1 MFWDWLSREG
11 WMLPTWWLLV
21 TLAGTAVF
29 PLSVRLLG
37 GLPDK
42 GYTVSRALGMLLV
55 AFVYWIMASYGFIAN
70 TTSGM
75 ILAWFIVLILGLLAY
90 FNLGERLNW
99 REYWRENRRMI
110 IVAEVLFITLFA
122 IMFVYRAYQN
132 DTATTEK
139 PMEMMFISS
148 IMRSEAFPPNDAWM
162 AGYSISYYHFGYIM
176 TAMLTM
182 LSGLH
187 SGYGFSM
194 MIALIFSLTGLTVF
208 GVGYNLARSRAFS
221 WVSHIRDTA
230 VSKNPAIFVGLLATI
245 FVLIMGNFQMP
256 LVEMPY
262 RSQSA
267 PASYFEWWGMQ
278 GFTDMDAIGYSHEN
292 SPLSITTPLDNPQ
305 SWGRDWWWWHTSR
318 ILTDYNFDGS
328 RAPIQPIDEVPAF
341 SFVLMDLHPHVLA
354 LPFVTLAISMAINLV
369 LLGRDPNRYEIV
381 LYGLMVGG
389 LIFLNTWDSVIYL
402 ILLVGADALRRLIK
416 RDGSLLIDDWLKLM
430 TLGASLVG
438 IAIVAYLPF
447 LISFRSQAGGFIPNL
462 MTPTIFREYF
472 LMFGPLLLLTGGFLL
487 REIWIGLQTKR
498 LNWRLGFTVSG
509 AILGVLLFVMAFF
522 IIVGVLLP
530 QSRTFVSQFIQS
542 NGGWDV
548 VLPEMLSRQASTL
561 VLPVVLFL
569 GLSTIVARLFSAHP
583 DGIDPNENTVNY
595 VPATGITLLLIAAAL
610 GVTLVPEFVYLR
622 DNFGTRINTIF
633 KFYYQA
639 WILLGVASSYAVYV
653 MLFEPQADRKL
664 SFLPRLTYGTVL
676 GFVLLACVPFL
687 GFGMYTR
694 AILEQQ
700 RHVIPIEQQ
709 SALSLDGRGDGISQ
723 DYFSAVQCLGNLI
736 QDDNV
741 VVAEA
746 SRDTYNS
753 PYGRLG
759 AYYGLPTVINWEN
772 HQRQWRGDT
781 YGDIAETRRPN
792 IDQLYSDLRWDIVV
806 PIIEEYEIDYIMY
819 GATERNQHG
828 VAGEDKFI
836 ENLSS
841 VCEFGQV
848 RVYVVNPSIAMNN
861 P

>member
-1 MFWDWLSREG
+1 MFWEWVSREF

-29 PLSVRLLG
+29 PLSIRLLG

-42 GYTVSRALGMLLV
+42 GYTLARALGLLLV

-75 ILAWFIVLILGLLAY
+75 ILAWLIVLILGLLAY
-90 FNLGERLNW
+90 FNIGDRVNW
-99 REYWRENRRMI
+99 REYWRENRRV
-110 IVAEVLFITLFA
+110 IVIAEILFITLFA
-122 IMFVYRAYQN
+122 IMFIYRAYQN

-148 IMRSEAFPPNDAWM
+148 IMRSDIFPPNDAWM

-187 SGYGFSM
+187 SGFGFSM
-194 MIALIFSLTGLTVF
+194 MVSLLFALTGLTVF
-208 GVGYNLARSRAFS
+208 GVGYNLARSRAVQWS
-221 WVSHIRDTA
+221 IRRFEPNI
-230 VSKNPAIFVGLLATI
+230 SKNPAIVAGLLATI

-278 GFTDMDAIGYSHEN
+278 NFTDIDSVGYSQEN
-292 SPLSITTPLDNPQ
+292 SPFALTTPLDNPQ

-318 ILTDYNFDGS
+318 ILTDYNFDGTQ
-328 RAPIQPIDEVPAF
+328 AVIQPIDEVPAF
-341 SFVLMDLHPHVLA
+341 SFVLMDVHPHVLA
-354 LPFVTLAISMAINLV
+354 LPFVALAIGMAMNIV
-369 LLGRDPNRYEIV
+369 LLARDPNRYEII

-389 LIFLNTWDSVIYL
+389 LLFLNTWDAPIYL
-402 ILLVGADALRRLIK
+402 VLLVGADALRRLMK
-416 RDGSLLIDDWLKLM
+416 QDGYLLFDDWFRVFTFGL
-430 TLGASLVG
+430 TLTG
-438 IAIVAYLPF
+438 IAILAYLPF

-462 MTPTIFREYF
+462 MTPTLFRHYF
-472 LMFGPLLLLTGGFLL
+472 LMFGPLLLLTGGFLG
-487 REIWIGLQTKR
+487 REIWQGIQTKR
-498 LNWRLGFTVSG
+498 MNWKLGFMVSG
-509 AILGVLLFVMAFF
+509 A
-522 IIVGVLLP
+522 IVGVLLLMMGLFIVVGVLLP
-530 QSRTFVSQFIQS
+530 ESRTFVSQFIQS
-542 NGGWDV
+542 NGGWSV
-548 VLPEMLSRQASTL
+548 VLPEMLSRQVSTL
-561 VLPVVLFL
+561 LLPIVLFL
-569 GLSTIVARLFSAHP
+569 GLSAIVARLFP
-583 DGIDPNENTVNY
+583 KYTENTTTDSPRISY
-595 VPATGITLLLIAAAL
+595 TPATGISLLLIAAAL

-639 WILLGVASSYAVYV
+639 WILLGIASSYAVYV
-653 MLFEPQADRKL
+653 MLFEPQAERKV
-664 SFLPRLTYGTVL
+664 SFVPRAIYAVIL
-676 GFVLLACVPFL
+676 GFVLIACVPFL

-694 AILEQQ
+694 AVLEQQ
-700 RHVIPIEQQ
+700 RHVLPIEQQ
-709 SALSLDGRGDGISQ
+709 APLTLDGRGDGISA
-723 DYFSAVQCLGNLI
+723 DYFASVQCLGNLV
-736 QDDNV
+736 QGDDV

-772 HQRQWRGDT
+772 HQRQWRGAT
-781 YGDIAETRRPN
+781 YADIAGSRRAD
-792 IDQLYSDLRWDIVV
+792 IDQLYSDLRWDMVL
-806 PIIEEYEIDYIMY
+806 PIIEQYEIDYIMY
-819 GATERNQHG
+819 GATERNQYG
-828 VAGEDKFI
+828 VAGEDKFT

-848 RVYVVNPSIAMNN
+848 RVYVVNPNLALSS

>member
-1 MFWDWLSREG
+1 MFWEWVSREG

-21 TLAGTAVF
+21 TLAGSAAF
-29 PLSVRLLG
+29 PLAVRLLG

-42 GYTVSRALGMLLV
+42 GYMLSRALGMLLV

-90 FNLGERLNW
+90 FNIGERVKW
-99 REYWRENRRMI
+99 REYWRENRRAI
-110 IVAEVLFITLFA
+110 IFAEILFISLFA

-148 IMRSEAFPPNDAWM
+148 IMRSEIFPPNDAWM

-182 LSGLH
+182 LSGVH

-194 MIALIFSLTGLTVF
+194 MIALTFSLTGLTVF

-221 WVSHIRDTA
+221 WLTHVRDSTI
-230 VSKNPAIFVGLLATI
+230 SKNPAIFVGLLATI
-245 FVLIMGNFQMP
+245 FVLIMGNFQMS
-256 LVEMPY
+256 LVEMPF
-262 RSQSA
+262 RSQAA

-278 GFTDMDAIGYSHEN
+278 GFTDMESIGYSQEN
-292 SPLSITTPLDNPQ
+292 SVTALTTPLDNPQ
-305 SWGRDWWWWHTSR
+305 AWGRDWWWWHTSR

-328 RAPIQPIDEVPAF
+328 QAVIQPIDEVPAF
-341 SFVLMDLHPHVLA
+341 SFILMDVHPHVLA
-354 LPFVTLAISMAINLV
+354 LPFVALAIGMAINLV
-369 LLGRDPNRYEIV
+369 LLGRDPNRYEII
-381 LYGLMVGG
+381 LYGLMVGA
-389 LIFLNTWDSVIYL
+389 LIFLNTWDAPIYL
-402 ILLVGADALRRLIK
+402 VLIVGADALRRLIK
-416 RDGSLLIDDWLKLM
+416 RDGYLMLDDWLKIVVF
-430 TLGASLVG
+430 GASLVG

-462 MTPTIFREYF
+462 MTPTLFRHYF
-472 LMFGPLLLLTGGFLL
+472 LMFGPVLLLSGGFIIYEVWQGIRL
-487 REIWIGLQTKR
+487 KR
-498 LNWRLGFTVSG
+498 MNWKLGFMVSG
-509 AILGVLLFVMAFF
+509 A
-522 IIVGVLLP
+522 IVGVLLLLMGLFVIVGVALP
-530 QSRTFVSQFIQS
+530 ESRTFVSQFIQS
-542 NGGWDV
+542 NGGLDI
-548 VLPEMLSRQASTL
+548 VLPEMLSRQVSTL
-561 VLPVVLFL
+561 VLPIALFL
-569 GLSTIVARLFSAHP
+569 GLSAIVARLFP
-583 DGIDPNENTVNY
+583 KQGENTDSEQATVTFS
-595 VPATGITLLLIAAAL
+595 PATGVTLLLIAAAF

-639 WILLGVASSYAVYV
+639 WILLGIASSYAVYV
-653 MLFEPQADRKL
+653 MLFEPQAERKL
-664 SFLPRLTYGTVL
+664 PRIPRLIYGTTL
-676 GFVLLACVPFL
+676 GFVLIACVPFL

-700 RHVIPIEQQ
+700 RHVIPVEQQ
-709 SALSLDGRGDGISQ
+709 APLTLDGRGDGISA
-723 DYFSAVQCLGNLI
+723 DYFAAVQCLGNLV
-736 QDDNV
+736 QGDDV
-741 VVAEA
+741 VIAEA

-772 HQRQWRGDT
+772 HQRQWRGAT
-781 YGDIAETRRPN
+781 YGDIAGSRRAQ
-792 IDQLYSDLRWDIVV
+792 IDQLYSDLRWDIVL
-806 PIIEEYEIDYIMY
+806 PIIEQYEIDYIMY

-828 VAGEDKFI
+828 IAGEDKFL

-848 RVYVVNPSIAMNN
+848 RVYVVNPTIALNN
-861 P
+861 

>member
-1 MFWDWLSREG
+1 MFWEWLTREF
-11 WMLPTWWLLV
+11 WILPTWWFLV
-21 TLAGTAVF
+21 TLAGVAVF

-37 GLPDK
+37 GLPDR
-42 GYTVSRALGMLLV
+42 GYTLARALGLLLV
-55 AFVYWIMASYGFIAN
+55 AFVYWILASYGFIVN

-90 FNLGERLNW
+90 FNIGERINW
-99 REYWRENRRMI
+99 REYWRENRRV
-110 IVAEVLFITLFA
+110 IVIAEILFITLFV
-122 IMFVYRAYQN
+122 IMFIYRAYQN

-148 IMRSEAFPPNDAWM
+148 IMRSETFPPNDAWM

-194 MIALIFSLTGLTVF
+194 MIALLFSLTGLTVF
-208 GVGYNLARSRAFS
+208 GVGYNMARSRAIQWS
-221 WVSHIRDTA
+221 IRRFEPSI
-230 VSKNPAIFVGLLATI
+230 SKNPAILAGLLATA
-245 FVLIMGNFQMP
+245 FVLVMGNFQMP
-256 LVEMPY
+256 LVEMPF

-278 GFTDMDAIGYSHEN
+278 GFTDMESVGYSQEN
-292 SPLSITTPLDNPQ
+292 SPFALTTPLDNPQ

-318 ILTDYNFDGS
+318 ILTDYNFDGTQ
-328 RAPIQPIDEVPAF
+328 AVIQPIDEVPAF
-341 SFVLMDLHPHVLA
+341 SFVLMDVHPHVLA
-354 LPFVTLAISMAINLV
+354 LPFVALAIGMALNIV
-369 LLGRDPNRYEIV
+369 LLGRDPNRLEIL

-389 LIFLNTWDSVIYL
+389 LIFLNTWDGPIYL
-402 ILLVGADALRRLIK
+402 VLLVGADALRRLIK
-416 RDGSLLIDDWLKLM
+416 QDGYLLFDDWFEVFTFGL
-430 TLGASLVG
+430 SLTG
-438 IAIVAYLPF
+438 IAIVGYLPF

-462 MTPTIFREYF
+462 MTPTLFRHYF
-472 LMFGPLLLLTGGFLL
+472 LMFGPVLLLSGGFLI
-487 REIWIGLQTKR
+487 REIWQGIRTKR
-498 LNWRLGFTVSG
+498 MNWKLGMIVSG
-509 AILGVLLFVMAFF
+509 A
-522 IIVGVLLP
+522 IVGVLLLMMGLFILIGVLLP
-530 QSRTFVSQFIQS
+530 ESRTFVSQFIQS
-542 NGGWDV
+542 NGGWNV

-561 VLPVVLFL
+561 LLPIILFL
-569 GLSTIVARLFSAHP
+569 GLSAIVARLFP
-583 DGIDPNENTVNY
+583 KQTENTPTDTLRISY
-595 VPATGITLLLIAAAL
+595 TPATGITLLLIAAAF

-639 WILLGVASSYAVYV
+639 WILLGIASSYAVYA
-653 MLFEPQADRKL
+653 MLFEPQAERKV
-664 SFLPRLTYGTVL
+664 SFIPRTVYTVIL
-676 GFVLLACVPFL
+676 GFVLISCVPFL

-694 AILEQQ
+694 AVLEQQ
-700 RHVIPIEQQ
+700 RHLIPIEQQ
-709 SALSLDGRGDGISQ
+709 APLTLDGRGDGISA
-723 DYFSAVQCLGNLI
+723 DYFASVQCLGNLI
-736 QDDNV
+736 QGDDV

-772 HQRQWRGDT
+772 HQRQWRGAT
-781 YGDIAETRRPN
+781 YADISGSRRAD
-792 IDQLYSDLRWDIVV
+792 IDQLYSDLRWDFAL
-806 PIIEEYEIDYIMY
+806 PIIEQYAIDYIMY
-819 GATERNQHG
+819 GATERNQYG
-828 VAGEDKFI
+828 VAGEDKFT

-841 VCEFGQV
+841 VCEYGQV
-848 RVYVVNPSIAMNN
+848 RVYVVNPPVASRN